1 MSRLVLSCFFVV
13 CCVTITAQEAEEHV
27 DATLT
32 IRIPQIVIS
41 VDFDGRAVVAQVD
54 TITVSE
60 FSESADLLRLARVQ
74 EELDLVS
81 EQRSQLKEFL
91 ADMEQKRNDLIAKAT
106 RLNDA
111 QARQRLR
118 VEALQISEGY
128 KKKFDE
134 LLLPHQQ
141 RILRQIRQRI
151 VFRRIGPARFL
162 KQLAKDHSAFDISSD
177 ELERIER
184 NIEVMRG
191 RIIDESR
198 RQLERG
204 LKELI
209 MPLGDEQKIQLAS
222 YVDLIAT
229 RQSNLDLF
237 LAQLDE
243 GNREEWSFQ
252 FNRIFDR
259 MVLYSIQ
266 PDGVATKLAKTVNP
280 QLAKA
285 EQLVPYMQWID
296 SLRDGEWG
304 SKLNVND
311 AQREKLNGM
320 AVELLI
326 DEMEIAEILNNAEDP
341 LLAIELVKDRQTYH
355 CRQTRVGVLNLLS
368 EAQHSRLENL
378 YIDAAVKRFGLFSE
392 LTVGELGKLVR
403 VTGDQ
408 KEEIKKAA
416 ATVREQLRKTAIE
429 LEAEYFNTFV
439 SCLEEE
445 HQHLLWKVIGDRLEH
460 VSTSMTEL
468 LWGLAAR

>member
-1 MSRLVLSCFFVV
+1 
-13 CCVTITAQEAEEHV
+13 VTITAQEAEEHV